1 MKHEEFDI
9 TTATPVKALA
19 ALGIKLPVLRKP
31 EDTEYRARN
40 VVLPTA
46 LIGDDFLSGY

>member
-1 MKHEEFDI
+1 MKYEEIDI

-19 ALGIKLPVLRKP
+19 ALGLKLPGMKKV

-40 VVLPTA
+40 VVLPAA
-46 LIGDDFLSGY
+46 LIADDFLSGV